1 MPSAKHGLIDIGLIP
16 LASNRLHT
24 TPIYLIESKGD
35 VPPYIAQEHVNY
47 ATRLG
52 FFESKNPLC
61 ILPSEDGQISSVLI
75 KFKSTDRFEI
85 GHLISTLPNGE
96 YAIETSLPEP
106 DFFDLC
112 LGFCLSCY
120 RFDRYKSKKV
130 TNKVK
135 LHVPNESIRKKVE
148 TFSKAEY
155 FVRDLINTPACDLS
169 PDIFEKT
176 ITNFANKFKAETK
189 TIVGKKLLEENF
201 PLIYSVGAA
210 SENEP
215 RLIEFKW
222 GKSQSF
228 KLTLVG
234 KGVCFDT
241 GGLNIKPGRSMS
253 LMKKDMGGAASVLGL
268 AYCIMA
274 LGLDVSLRVII
285 PIVENSISS
294 NSLRPGDIL
303 YSRKGYSVE
312 INNTDAEGRLL
323 LADALSYAEEENPDL
338 IICMATLTGAAR
350 TALGPEIT
358 PFYTD
363 NDDLARSLLISSEKA
378 FDPVW
383 RMPFYTPYEYLIES
397 KTGDL
402 DNAPETPMAGSI
414 TAALFLRKFI
424 DKKQSFI
431 HFDTFAWSIKQKPG
445 RPIGGSMQAV
455 RALYMFLEEQ
465 QETTKRVT
473 S

>member
-1 MPSAKHGLIDIGLIP
+1 MLSLKEGLFDISDLPISSYESEKIP
-16 LASNRLHT
+16 LYVVL
-24 TPIYLIESKGD
+24 SKDD
-35 VPPYIAQEHVNY
+35 VPPNIEQEHINY
-47 ATRLG
+47 ATSTG
-52 FFESKNPLC
+52 FFDSKIHVC
-61 ILPSEDGQISSVLI
+61 VLPGEDGQVSSILI
-75 KFKSTDRFEI
+75 KPKTSDRFEI
-85 GHLISTLPNGE
+85 GYIISTLPDGD
-96 YAIETSLPEP
+96 YTLETKMSEM

-120 RFDRYKSKKV
+120 RFDRYKSKKSIS
-130 TNKVK
+130 KVR
-135 LHVPNESIRKKVE
+135 LNIPHQFTRKKIE
-148 TFSKAEY
+148 TFSRAEY
-155 FVRDLINTPACDLS
+155 FVRDLINTPACDLN

-176 ITNFANKFKAETK
+176 IVSFCKKFKAQTNK
-189 TIVGKKLLEENF
+189 IVGKKLLEDNF

-210 SENEP
+210 SQKEP

-222 GKSQSF
+222 GDEDAF

-274 LGLDVSLRVII
+274 LRLNVSLRVVI

-294 NSLRPGDIL
+294 NSIRPGDIIT
-303 YSRKGYSVE
+303 SRKGYSVE
-312 INNTDAEGRLL
+312 INNTDAEGRLV
-323 LADALSYAEEENPDL
+323 LADALSYADEENPDL

-350 TALGPEIT
+350 TALGPEIV

-363 NDDLARSLLISSEKA
+363 DDDLAKDLMLSSKVA

-383 RMPFYTPYEYLIES
+383 RMPFYTPYEYLIEP
-397 KTGDL
+397 KIGDL
-402 DNAPETPMAGSI
+402 DNSPETPMAGSI
-414 TAALFLRKFI
+414 TAALFLRRFI
-424 DKKQSFI
+424 EKTKRFI
-431 HFDTFAWSIKQKPG
+431 HFDTYAWSIKQKPG

-455 RALYMFLEEQ
+455 RALYLLLEARQ
-465 QETTKRVT
+465 GRTKKR
-473 S
+473 